1 MQCSRWGLIRV
12 EWMKR
17 ITSLNVLVVLS
28 FLCSPGYH
36 WLSEQQM
43 HVATLCPNFHPPISL
58 SLSVQGACSQFT
70 LQSVLVFGM
79 ALAWVQGHAF
89 EIVSFMH
96 WHCELHEVH
105 VSALFEPAKVPLH
118 GVPSLQWISGPAEPG
133 GTHKLA
139 EGALHPTLLLVKI
152 LHSVWIATISANSLK
167 TLGWIPLGAMD
178 FCLFTFLR
186 QSWTWYFPTV
196 GEGFCSPGICHEFHR
211 LRRWERETASEN
223 WGKKIVGYLSILYA
237 SSH

>member
-17 ITSLNVLVVLS
+17 ITSLSLLVVLS

-43 HVATLCPNFHPPISL
+43 HIATSCPNFHSPISL
-58 SLSVQGACSQFT
+58 SLSVQGACDQFT
-70 LQSVLVFGM
+70 LQSVLMFGM

-89 EIVSFMH
+89 DIV
-96 WHCELHEVH
+96 ELHEVH
-105 VSALFEPAKVPLH
+105 VGALLKPAKVPVH
-118 GVPSLQWISGPAEPG
+118 GVPSLQWISGPTEQG

-139 EGALHPTLLLVKI
+139 EGALHPTLLLMKI
-152 LHSVWIATISANSLK
+152 LYSIWIATISANSLK

-178 FCLFTFLR
+178 FCLFTFPR
-186 QSWTWYFPTV
+186 MSWAWYFLTV
-196 GEGFCSPGICHEFHR
+196 GEGLCPPGLCLEFHR
-211 LRRWERETASEN
+211 LKRWERETACEN
-223 WGKKIVGYLSILYA
+223 
-237 SSH
+237 